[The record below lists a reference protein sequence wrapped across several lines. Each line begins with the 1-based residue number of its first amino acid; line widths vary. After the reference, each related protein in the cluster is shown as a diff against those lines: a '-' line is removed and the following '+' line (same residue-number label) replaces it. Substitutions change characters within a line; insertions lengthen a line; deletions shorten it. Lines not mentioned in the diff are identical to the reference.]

1 MQFTLQDLAYFIT
14 AIMSNSNE
22 NPIKIIGDHT
32 LCLLQE
38 QIGHNE
44 IETQIQAINDFN
56 VMILK
61 SFMLHLPDL
70 NPGNVRFIINQFRQG
85 LDRLERD
92 LLK

>member
-1 MQFTLQDLAYFIT
+1 
-14 AIMSNSNE
+14 MSNSDE

-44 IETQIQAINDFN
+44 IDKQIAAMNDFN
-56 VMILK
+56 IIILK
-61 SFMLHLPDL
+61 SFMLNLPNL
-70 NPGNVRFIINQFRQG
+70 NAGNIPFIINQFREG
-85 LDRLERD
+85 LNRLERD